1 MNIGKDIPSYR
12 GKKVFV
18 GIDVHR
24 RHYSVS
30 CVCEGEIVKRFRV
43 EALPSRL
50 LSVLRKYF
58 DGAKLFTVYEAGFSG
73 FGLHRYLIQ
82 EGVNNI
88 VVNPSSVEIGA
99 RDRVKTDKRD
109 SLKQAVQLAS
119 GRLRSVYIP
128 SEEQEQKRLITRS
141 REQLVKEKTRLRNQ
155 IRFKLHHFGLM
166 PLGHQVRL
174 SKQFVEQCIE
184 QGVSRELTNVLK
196 AFLILWDSLDEQIA
210 ALDKELKYQAAVD
223 PLESIYR
230 SACGIGAITARTLSN
245 ELGDMSQ
252 FPNERALFSYTGLT
266 PTEYSSGEKRRLG
279 HISRQGNGRLRR
291 VLTECAW
298 TAIKQDPKLKADFE
312 RIAHRAGRKR
322 AIVAIARKLVGRIR
336 AALRK
341 QELYEVGHGAATQP
355 V

>member
-1 MNIGKDIPSYR
+1 MNYSKLTYR

-24 RHYSVS
+24 QHYSVS
-30 CVCEGEIVKRFRV
+30 CVCEGQIVKQFRI
-43 EALPSRL
+43 EAVPIGL
-50 LSVLRKYF
+50 LLTLKKSFPDAELH
-58 DGAKLFTVYEAGFSG
+58 TVYEAGFSG
-73 FGLHRYLIQ
+73 FGLHRYLTR
-82 EGVNNI
+82 EGIDNI

-109 SLKQAVQLAS
+109 SLKQAVQLAA
-119 GRLRSVYIP
+119 GRLKSIHIP

-155 IRFKLHHFGLM
+155 IRFKLHYLGLM
-166 PLGHQVRL
+166 PISYKAKL
-174 SKQFVEQCIE
+174 SKKFVKDVIE
-184 QGVSRELTNVLK
+184 QDIPAELKKVLQ
-196 AFLILWDSLDEQIA
+196 AYLALWYSLDEQLEA
-210 ALDKELKYQAAVD
+210 MDQELKNQAAAD
-223 PLESIYR
+223 PLESVYR
-230 SACGIGAITARTLSN
+230 SASGIGVVTARTLSN

-312 RIAHRAGRKR
+312 RIAHRTGKKR
-322 AIVAIARKLVGRIR
+322 AIVAIARKLIGRIR

-341 QELYEVGHGAATQP
+341 QELYEVGHGAVA
-355 V
+355 